1 MPHLHTH
8 STHSSSAQVLKEK
21 VAVVGCRKKEERE
34 ACCSVLDI
42 LCCLVH
48 YLGIVLAIYIKKV
61 LLGFLPLEGF
71 PG

>member
-1 MPHLHTH
+1 MLHLDTH
-8 STHSSSAQVLKEK
+8 SAHSSSAQVLKEAA
-21 VAVVGCRKKEERE
+21 VACCQKKEERE

-48 YLGIVLAIYIKKV
+48 YLGIVLVIYIKEV

>member
-1 MPHLHTH
+1 MPHLNTR
-8 STHSSSAQVLKEK
+8 STHSSSAQVLKEA
-21 VAVVGCRKKEERE
+21 VVVGCWKKEERE

-48 YLGIVLAIYIKKV
+48 YLGIVLTIYIKEV

-71 PG
+71 LG